1 MEATNRPVAPSFARG
16 RTIAPEM
23 KQIDCGGCISRAEYA
38 PITQADNQPRRAR
51 MEYVTEDWV
60 YWLAGVLTL
69 VWIWSELGGKS

>member
-1 MEATNRPVAPSFARG
+1 
-16 RTIAPEM
+16 
-23 KQIDCGGCISRAEYA
+23 
-38 PITQADNQPRRAR
+38 